1 MAAPALPLRVGV
13 VGGRERNE
21 LPLAKAARALGFE
34 LVFHD
39 GKVAGTGSATLHRLA
54 ESTDALVILT
64 DINSH
69 RGVLTAKEAAKA
81 KNTPFVLVRRLS
93 VSRLDELRGLLA
105 SRPNAAATPR
115 RAA

>member
-1 MAAPALPLRVGV
+1 MVAPSPLLRVGV

-21 LPLAKAARALGFE
+21 LPLAKAARALGLE

-39 GKVAGTGSATLHRLA
+39 GKVAGTGSATLQRLA
-54 ESTDALVILT
+54 ERTTALVILT

-81 KNTPFVLVRRLS
+81 SQTPFVLVRRLS
-93 VSRLDELRGLLA
+93 VSRLDELRGLIAERLRPAA
-105 SRPNAAATPR
+105 SSP

>member
-1 MAAPALPLRVGV
+1 MAVPSSPLRVGI

-21 LPLAKAARALGFE
+21 LPLAKAAKALGLD

-39 GKVAGTGSATLHRLA
+39 GKVAGTGSASLHRLA
-54 ESTDALVILT
+54 ESTHALVILT

-81 KNTPFVLVRRLS
+81 KNTPFVLLRRLS
-93 VSRLDELRGLLA
+93 VSRLEELRALVVE
-105 SRPNAAATPR
+105 RTTATPAR